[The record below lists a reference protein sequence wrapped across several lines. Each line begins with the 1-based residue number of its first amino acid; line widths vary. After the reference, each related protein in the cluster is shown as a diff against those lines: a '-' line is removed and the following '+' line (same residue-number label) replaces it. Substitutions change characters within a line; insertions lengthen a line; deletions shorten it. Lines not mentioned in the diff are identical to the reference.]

1 MEVKAQREDELPALQ
16 ETYQRAV
23 EIVEWN
29 IEELEMFLD
38 EEGYPEE
45 TAKWVVNRIRTSLIA
60 NYETDT
66 HQ

>member
-1 MEVKAQREDELPALQ
+1 MKAQREGELPLLK

-23 EIVEWN
+23 EIVGWN
-29 IEELEMFLD
+29 IEELGMFLD
-38 EEGYPEE
+38 EEGYPEK